1 MEITEIRIIRK
12 DDPSKK
18 LKAFANVTF
27 DHAFVV
33 RDMKIVEGTKG
44 LFVAMPSRR
53 MKVSCP
59 KCHFKNGSGGRYCSN
74 CAGELPPHQKEL
86 DRDGKYS
93 DHKDIAHP
101 ITLEFRE
108 KLQKAI
114 LGAYEKELSQVPSS
128 AGETPKASPRR
139 DAEARP
145 FMSHH
150 DDED

>member
-1 MEITEIRIIRK
+1 MEITEIRILKK
-12 DDPSKK
+12 DDPTKK

-27 DHAFVV
+27 DGCFVV
-33 RDMKIVEGTKG
+33 RDMKVVEGTKG

-59 KCHFKNGSGGRYCSN
+59 RCHYKNSSGGRYCSH
-74 CAGELPPHQKEL
+74 CGSEIPVHREEPRE
-86 DRDGKYS
+86 GKVS

-114 LGAYEKELSQVPSS
+114 LEAYEKEASQAPAAPTDAPRPNLKRGSEERPS
-128 AGETPKASPRR
+128 
-139 DAEARP
+139 
-145 FMSHH
+145 MSLHE
-150 DDED
+150 DED